1 MTISLRHVTVI
12 LTGQPI
18 LKDFSLD
25 LPTSGIVGLSGPSGC
40 GKTTLLHTLAGLI
53 QPRSGSIEGIE
64 KQRVGLVFQEDR
76 LLPWLTAAE
85 NLNLVFK
92 NMDQVSL
99 WLDRMRLKSYANQ
112 YPHQLSGGMK
122 RRVALARALAF
133 DCDLLLLDEPFQGM
147 DDELKDLLYPWIR
160 EIGKKKPVI
169 LVTHDQN
176 ELNALCDMTWRVD
189 GPPVQ
194 LFSGVW

>member
-1 MTISLRHVTVI
+1 MAISMRHITVV
-12 LTGQPI
+12 LTGQSI
-18 LKDFSLD
+18 IKDFSLD
-25 LPTSGIVGLSGPSGC
+25 LPERGIMGISGPSGC

-53 QPRSGSIEGIE
+53 HPSSGSIEGIAQ
-64 KQRVGLVFQEDR
+64 QRVGLVFQEDR

-85 NLNLVFK
+85 NLNLIFK
-92 NMDQVSL
+92 DQNRVL
-99 WLDRMRLKSYANQ
+99 VWLDRMKLKSYANQ

-147 DDELKDLLYPWIR
+147 DDDLKNQLYPWIKR
-160 EIGKKKPVI
+160 EGKKKPVV
-169 LVTHDQN
+169 LVTHDRN
-176 ELNALCDMTWRVD
+176 ELDALCDRTWRVD

-194 LFSGVW
+194 LFSETW